1 MRWDGIIRWKA
12 TRFGLPVI
20 AVLLFTL
27 FLEPVHERISTV
39 TIALAFL
46 LLVLFSA
53 TFFGRNP
60 ALVASFAAMLCFNYY
75 FLPPVGSFRIADPQ
89 NLITWAAFTI
99 TAIIAGELS
108 AFARRRA
115 TEAERQRLEIEKLY
129 SELRQA
135 FELAAES
142 EALKRSEKLKSS
154 LLDAVTHDLRT
165 PLTSIKASVTT
176 LLESEGGHRT
186 VELDAESRLEF
197 LYVINE
203 ETDRLNGFIEEM
215 VEMARIQTNAP
226 GREREVGD
234 VNIAINSAMDR
245 AEKLTEKHRI
255 MADLENSLPAVGMDT
270 RALAEVI
277 YSLIDN
283 AVKYSKAGSQ
293 ITIDSRQYG
302 SSIEIT
308 VNDQGPGIPEDMRE
322 KVFDKFSRL
331 QTSNASGMGLG
342 LSIARGLVESN
353 DGSIRLEA
361 GNDGTGTRAVV
372 TLPVFSG
379 RE

>member
-1 MRWDGIIRWKA
+1 MKWDSITNSKA
-12 TRFGLPVI
+12 MRFGLPVI

-39 TIALAFL
+39 TIALVFV

-75 FLPPVGSFRIADPQ
+75 FLPSVGSFRIADPQ

-115 TEAERQRLEIEKLY
+115 TEAERQRIEIEKLY
-129 SELRQA
+129 SELQQA

-176 LLESEGGHRT
+176 LLENEGGHRT
-186 VELDAESRLEF
+186 IELDAESRQEF
-197 LYVINE
+197 LDVINE
-203 ETDRLNGFIEEM
+203 ETDRLNGFIQEM
-215 VEMARIQTNAP
+215 VEMARIETNAP
-226 GREREVGD
+226 AAERQAGD
-234 VNIAINSAMDR
+234 VNTAINSAIDR
-245 AEKLTEKHRI
+245 AEKLTEKHRVL
-255 MADLENSLPAVGMDT
+255 ADLEMSLPAVAMDT

-283 AVKYSKAGSQ
+283 AAKYSKAGSQ
-293 ITIDSRQYG
+293 IFIDSRRYDG
-302 SSIEIT
+302 AVEIT
-308 VNDQGPGIPEDMRE
+308 VNDEGPGVPEEMRE

-331 QTSNASGMGLG
+331 ETASAGGMGLG
-342 LSIARGLVESN
+342 LSIARGLMESN
-353 DGSIRLEA
+353 GGTIRLDSREE
-361 GNDGTGTRAVV
+361 GTGARGIV
-372 TLPVFSG
+372 TVPLFD
-379 RE
+379 E

>member
-1 MRWDGIIRWKA
+1 MRSDGVINWKSI
-12 TRFGLPVI
+12 RFGLPVI

-39 TIALAFL
+39 TIALVFL

-60 ALVASFAAMLCFNYY
+60 ALVSSFAAMLCFNYY

-129 SELRQA
+129 SELQQA

-176 LLESEGGHRT
+176 LLENEGGHRT
-186 VELDAESRLEF
+186 IELDAESRQEF
-197 LYVINE
+197 LDVINE

-215 VEMARIQTNAP
+215 VEMARIETNTPAA
-226 GREREVGD
+226 ERQAGD
-234 VNIAINSAMDR
+234 VNAAINSAIDR
-245 AEKLTEKHRI
+245 AEKLTEKHRVL
-255 MADLENSLPAVGMDT
+255 ADLEMSLPAVAMDT

-283 AVKYSKAGSQ
+283 AAKYSKAGSQ
-293 ITIDSRQYG
+293 IAIDSRQYG
-302 SSIEIT
+302 GSVEIT
-308 VNDQGPGIPEDMRE
+308 VNDEGPGIPEDMRE

-331 QTSNASGMGLG
+331 ETTSASGMGLG
-342 LSIARGLVESN
+342 LSIARGLLESN
-353 DGSIRLEA
+353 DGAITLEA
-361 GNDGTGTRAVV
+361 GNEGTGTRAVV
-372 TLPVFSG
+372 TVPVFN
-379 RE
+379 E